1 MNPSVDA
8 ATGARFAGPYA
19 EQSVATV
26 HEAAG
31 RSGALSHA
39 VKPIAPGMKVCGA
52 AFALRLSPGDN
63 LALHEALYAAPA
75 GSVLVVDA
83 FDYLEAGPFGEI
95 MAVAAQARGI
105 AGLVT
110 SDSVRDR
117 DAIAALGFPVFAKGL
132 SVKGTVKDIPARL
145 GRAVVVDGIEI
156 HPGDWVLGD
165 SDGVV
170 VIAHQQAESIL
181 QRAIEREAKERRVIE
196 RIRAGERTLDIYDF
210 GSSEGKQ

>member
-1 MNPSVDA
+1 MNTSVVSPA
-8 ATGARFAGPYA
+8 GARFTGPYA

-52 AFALRLSPGDN
+52 AFPLRLCPGDN
-63 LALHEALYAAPA
+63 LALHEALYEAPA

-95 MAVAAQARGI
+95 MAVAAQVRGI

-110 SDSVRDR
+110 SGSVRDR

-132 SVKGTVKDIPARL
+132 SVKGTVKDVPARL
-145 GRAVVVDGIEI
+145 GRAVVIDGIEI
-156 HPGDWVLGD
+156 HTGDWVLGD

-170 VIAHQQAESIL
+170 VIAQQRAEVIL
-181 QRAIEREAKERRVIE
+181 QRAIEREAKERLVIE

-210 GSSEGKQ
+210 GSTEGKP

>member
-1 MNPSVDA
+1 MDTSVVSPA
-8 ATGARFAGPYA
+8 GARFTGPYA

-52 AFALRLSPGDN
+52 AFPLRLCPGDN
-63 LALHEALYAAPA
+63 LALHEALYEAPA

-95 MAVAAQARGI
+95 MTVAAQVRGI
-105 AGLVT
+105 AALVT
-110 SDSVRDR
+110 SGSVRDR
-117 DAIAALGFPVFAKGL
+117 DAIAALGFAVFAKGL
-132 SVKGTVKDIPARL
+132 SVKGTVKDVPARL
-145 GRAVVVDGIEI
+145 GRAVVIDGIEI

-170 VIAHQQAESIL
+170 VIAQQRAEAIL
-181 QRAIEREAKERRVIE
+181 QRAIEHEAKERRVIE
-196 RIRAGERTLDIYDF
+196 RIRTSASTRTW
-210 GSSEGKQ
+210 